1 MKPRPSRTVLWS
13 SVIALTLASA
23 AFFLGNYNWRVD
35 KSRVYRIGWED
46 DPPYEQKAEDGG
58 PTGLAVELVR
68 EAAARRGIRLE
79 WVWQPGSSENAL
91 RKNLVDLWPLM
102 TITGARKGL
111 IYFTDPYFQH
121 DHGLLVRAESSY
133 QQVGDLAHARVA
145 RSELPIDRQMVH
157 RILPRSIEV
166 SRPVEKDA
174 IDDVCRGSADA
185 AFVEEFAA
193 ASLMLDGTSCS
204 GQRLRLVWIEE
215 FQTKLAIGSTFA
227 ASAVADD
234 LRQGIG
240 DLAKD
245 GGLPQLLS
253 RWGHYSPRNLQ
264 NMIALINAKHVEGM
278 LIGTIALLALLLG
291 LALFAAN
298 RLWRQKDRI
307 RSLQADVARRD
318 SEDRF
323 RNMADCAPVMVW
335 ASGDNGDHTFFNKE
349 WLAFTGR
356 TMEQEVG
363 SGWTAS
369 VHPDDLDLCLSAYNS
384 AFAARRDFRIDFRL
398 RRADGAYRAV
408 LDHGVPRFEAGQV
421 FAGFV
426 GGCIDITELKQAQE
440 ENLAR
445 QKLESVGRLA
455 GGIAHDFNN
464 LLGGVL
470 AHAELAAEEL
480 ASGLKPDEELERIR
494 GVAIRGAEIVR
505 QLMIYAGQESGELE
519 VVDVSGVVSEIVQ
532 LLRVSVSKHAI
543 LKTDMEQDL
552 GGVRAHPAQLRQ
564 LIMNLVSN
572 ASDAIG
578 QTDGVIHVTTKRK
591 IVTADSRVNNGEVLP
606 EGEYVQLC
614 VSDTGAGIPPEV
626 QARVFDP
633 FFTTKVGGHGHGLGL
648 AVVQGI
654 VRSLGGAT
662 SIRSARDR
670 GTTFEILLP
679 CASETTRMS
688 EGSDKTAPV
697 AEVRDPKRGI
707 LVVEDEDALRAAV
720 SKLLRMRG
728 FPVMEAGDGTA
739 AVALLHSPDAQIA
752 LVLLDVTLPG
762 KPSHEVFEEARA
774 LGRGVKVIVTSAY
787 GPNVVAGFF
796 PGAQLEYFI
805 RKPYRLGDLVELV
818 RTVLSGENAHAA
830 DG

>member
-1 MKPRPSRTVLWS
+1 
-13 SVIALTLASA
+13 
-23 AFFLGNYNWRVD
+23 
-35 KSRVYRIGWED
+35 
-46 DPPYEQKAEDGG
+46 
-58 PTGLAVELVR
+58 
-68 EAAARRGIRLE
+68 
-79 WVWQPGSSENAL
+79 
-91 RKNLVDLWPLM
+91 M
-102 TITGARKGL
+102 TN
-111 IYFTDPYFQH
+111 
-121 DHGLLVRAESSY
+121 
-133 QQVGDLAHARVA
+133 
-145 RSELPIDRQMVH
+145 
-157 RILPRSIEV
+157 
-166 SRPVEKDA
+166 
-174 IDDVCRGSADA
+174 VCQGSADA

-204 GQRLRLVWIEE
+204 GQRLRLIWIEE
-215 FQTKLAIGSTFA
+215 LQTKLAVGSTFA
-227 ASAVADD
+227 AAAVADE
-234 LRQGIG
+234 LRKGIG
-240 DLAKD
+240 DLTKD
-245 GGLPQLLS
+245 GALPRVLS
-253 RWGHYSPRNLQ
+253 RWGYYSPRNLQ
-264 NMIALINAKHVEGM
+264 NMIALITAKRVEGL
-278 LIGTIALLALLLG
+278 LIGAIALLALLLG
-291 LALFAAN
+291 LAVFAAD
-298 RLWRQKDRI
+298 RIRRQKDRI
-307 RSLQADVARRD
+307 RGLQDAAARRD

-323 RNMADCAPVMVW
+323 RNMADSAPVMVW
-335 ASGDNGDHTFFNKE
+335 ASDHNGDYTFFNKE

-356 TMEQEVG
+356 PMEQETG
-363 SGWTAS
+363 SGWTAN
-369 VHPDDLDLCLSAYNS
+369 VHPDDLGLCLSAHQS
-384 AFAARRDFRIDFRL
+384 AFAARREFRIDFRL

-519 VVDVSGVVSEIVQ
+519 LVDVSAVVSEIVQ
-532 LLRVSVSKHAI
+532 LLRVSVSKHAM
-543 LKTDMEQDL
+543 LKTDLEQDL

-564 LIMNLVSN
+564 LVMNLVSN

-578 QTDGVIHVTTKRK
+578 QRDGVIHVTTKRK
-591 IVTADSRVNNGEVLP
+591 IVTADSRVSNGEVLP

-626 QARVFDP
+626 QGRVFDP

-648 AVVQGI
+648 AVVQGV
-654 VRSLGGAT
+654 VRNLGGTT

-679 CASETTRMS
+679 CASEATRMN
-688 EGSDKTAPV
+688 EKPDKAAHV
-697 AEVRDPKRGI
+697 AEVGDPKQGI
-707 LVVEDEDALRAAV
+707 LIVEDEDALRAAV
-720 SKLLRMRG
+720 SKSLRMRG
-728 FPVMEAGDGTA
+728 FSVLEAGDGTA
-739 AVALLHSPDAQIA
+739 AVKQLHSHGSQIA

-762 KPSHEVFEEARA
+762 TPSHEVFDEARA
-774 LGRGVKVIVTSAY
+774 LGSGVKVIVTSAY
-787 GPNVVAGFF
+787 GANTVAGFF

-805 RKPYRLGDLVELV
+805 RKPYRLADLVEMV
-818 RTVLSGENAHAA
+818 FAILSEENVHATRNA
-830 DG
+830 G